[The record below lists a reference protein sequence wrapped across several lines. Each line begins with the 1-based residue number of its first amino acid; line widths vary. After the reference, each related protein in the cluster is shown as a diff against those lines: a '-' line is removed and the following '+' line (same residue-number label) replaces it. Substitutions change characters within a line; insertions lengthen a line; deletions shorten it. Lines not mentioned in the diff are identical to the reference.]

1 MDEQEFLNMSMSL
14 RLRDIAIQFGTL
26 QNKSVEQLT
35 ESLKLVNKADA
46 LIQEQALLRENIQK
60 LIKDLDE
67 HELSTGKGLY
77 LQELA
82 DASN

>member
-67 HELSTGKGLY
+67 HELATGKGLY
-77 LQELA
+77 LQEMA
-82 DASN
+82 SASN